1 MCKSGL
7 TMERRV
13 RGHAQKAGL
22 SEGSTACGVVGH
34 RPGTGGL
41 GPGRD
46 GVQAQQ
52 HDVVERPARV
62 LQVEVGQAQRAERPL
77 LAAVLGALHLQLPT
91 VDCLAVKTM
100 NDKHDISHKYD
111 IYYIYLHI
119 VYTHHIY
126 LHINNI

>member
-13 RGHAQKAGL
+13 RGHAQKAAVL

-100 NDKHDISHKYD
+100 NDKHDI
-111 IYYIYLHI
+111 YLHI
-119 VYTHHIY
+119 VYTHHIH